1 MKVQS
6 LQLKYFKKFRSSQV
20 FDFTD
25 PETGLARDII
35 VLIGMNGAGKTS
47 LLQAIAATLGTA
59 TGRLKK
65 PSDLEWSGFNYELL
79 GNNWGQFEPEV
90 TVKVQFSSPELEAVG
105 DFQEK
110 LQEMGRNVLP
120 PADQHIVTLRWQN
133 GRVQADSAPELF
145 QFKGR
150 EYAKQLLRTEG
161 FQVFE
166 RVGTVLWYT
175 EQRTS
180 TSLTTEDPN
189 RKLEITEDLLRD
201 RLSKWRQ
208 FHQDVENGKIQHLRQ
223 GQKDLYAEIEH
234 AYKAVFPERRF
245 EGPVL
250 RENVDDIL
258 SEPWFYLYDGRN
270 QYEISE
276 MSGGER
282 AIFPMLMDFAS
293 WNINNSVILI
303 DEIELHLHPP
313 MQQALLRAL
322 PKLGTNN
329 QFIITTHSDYIEQL
343 VPEAYILRLEV

>member
-6 LQLKYFKKFRSSQV
+6 VQLKYFKKFRSSGV

-25 PETGLARDII
+25 PETGLARDMI

-47 LLQAIAATLGTA
+47 LCQAIAATLGTA
-59 TGRLKK
+59 TGRLQTL
-65 PSDLEWSGFNYELL
+65 SDLEWAGFNYELL

-90 TVKVQFSSPELEAVG
+90 TIDVQFSSSELQAVR
-105 DFQEK
+105 DFQQK
-110 LQEMGRNVLP
+110 LSSLGRDLHP
-120 PADQHIVTLRWQN
+120 PAEKHIVTLRWHN
-133 GRVQADSAPELF
+133 GRVIADSAAELF

-150 EYAKQLLRTEG
+150 EYAKQLRRTEG

-166 RVGTVLWYT
+166 RVGTILWYT

-180 TSLTTEDPN
+180 TSLTTEDLD

-208 FHQDVENGKIQHLRQ
+208 FHQDFEISKHQLRP
-223 GQKDLYAEIEH
+223 GQKDLYAEIER
-234 AYKAVFPERRF
+234 AYKAVFPERSF

-250 RENVDDIL
+250 RENLDDIL

-293 WNINNSVILI
+293 WNIHNSVILI

-329 QFIITTHSDYIEQL
+329 QFIITTHSDYVEQL
-343 VPEAYILRLEV
+343 VPEAYIIRLEV

>member
-6 LQLKYFKKFRSSQV
+6 VQLKYFKKFRSSPE

-25 PETGLARDII
+25 PETGLARDMII
-35 VLIGMNGAGKTS
+35 LVGMNGAGKTS

-59 TGRLKK
+59 TGRLQKI
-65 PSDLEWSGFNYELL
+65 SDLEWTGFNYELL
-79 GNNWGQFEPEV
+79 SSNWGSNESEV
-90 TVKVQFSSPELEAVG
+90 TVKVQFSSPELQAVRNL
-105 DFQEK
+105 QQK
-110 LQEMGRNVLP
+110 LLEMGRNVVS
-120 PADQHIVTLRWQN
+120 AAQNHIVTLNWVK
-133 GRVQADSAPELF
+133 GLVQAESDAELL
-145 QFKGR
+145 QFRGR
-150 EYAKQLLRTEG
+150 EYAKQLRRSEG

-166 RVGTVLWYT
+166 QVGTILWYT

-180 TSLTTEDPN
+180 TSLTTEDPE

-201 RLSKWRQ
+201 RLSKWRL
-208 FHQDVENGKIQHLRQ
+208 FHQDFESVKIHSSRQ
-223 GQKDLYAEIEH
+223 GQKDLYAEIER
-234 AYKAVFPERRF
+234 AYKTVFPERSF

-258 SEPWFYLYDGRN
+258 SEPWFYLYDSRN

-282 AIFPMLMDFAS
+282 AVFPMLMDFAS
-293 WNINNSVILI
+293 WNIHNSIILI

-313 MQQALLRAL
+313 MQQAFLRAL
-322 PKLGTNN
+322 PKLGNNN

-343 VPEAYILRLEV
+343 VPEAYIVRLGV